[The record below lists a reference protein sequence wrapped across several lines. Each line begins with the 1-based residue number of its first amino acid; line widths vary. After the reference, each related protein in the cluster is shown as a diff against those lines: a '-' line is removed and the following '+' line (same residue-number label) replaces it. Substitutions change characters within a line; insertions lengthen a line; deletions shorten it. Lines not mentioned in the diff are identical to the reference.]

1 MIACLNWA
9 HNCHSG
15 FSFSCLLSYLLHYFI
30 IISFCSFFDLS
41 FFHVGIYCLEV
52 DLLIIFRLLV
62 QSYVFRG
69 FSVFPKNLFWVSL
82 LLAKGL
88 SSDLQFCT
96 FPIFLFYLQN
106 RVVFSFLS
114 AVLQTK
120 YFTFFSLCYS
130 AYKLWVC
137 CQTLTNAG
145 NSFKFKSKWLHKVTH
160 WCMWKGIGKHYSL
173 YLRKHLFEWTSHSII
188 FESVQ
193 LNIVLFTFHLTNL
206 KAFKVVKN
214 IKNSL
219 WN

>member
-15 FSFSCLLSYLLHYFI
+15 FSFSCFLSYLLHYFI
-30 IISFCSFFDLS
+30 IISFCSFFVLS

-96 FPIFLFYLQN
+96 FPIFCFIFKTELYFLFYLQSCRQN
-106 RVVFSFLS
+106 ILPFSPCAILHTNCEFAAKHWPMLEILS
-114 AVLQTK
+114 NSSQNDCIKLLIDACEK
-120 YFTFFSLCYS
+120 ASENIILC
-130 AYKLWVC
+130 
-137 CQTLTNAG
+137 T
-145 NSFKFKSKWLHKVTH
+145 
-160 WCMWKGIGKHYSL
+160 
-173 YLRKHLFEWTSHSII
+173 
-188 FESVQ
+188 
-193 LNIVLFTFHLTNL
+193 
-206 KAFKVVKN
+206 
-214 IKNSL
+214 
-219 WN
+219 